1 MFSGSNTRC
10 LAPAVVSREAL
21 ILLPQIVAPK
31 KANLAQAEAELA
43 ETMAILD
50 EKRAQVSYRQASTD

>member
-1 MFSGSNTRC
+1 MCVDLSPLVPG
-10 LAPAVVSREAL
+10 APPEYARVPDSCR
-21 ILLPQIVAPK
+21 QIVAPK

-50 EKRAQVSYRQASTD
+50 EKRAQVSSGREMG